1 MAIDENMHIVGWNSG
16 AEGLLGYSPSEVIG
30 SGCGEVLQGVHS
42 SGEPLC
48 SVACEGMS
56 CFLRGETWSTRSCR
70 LRHKNGEMVAAAI
83 STLVMPADAKH
94 RSDGDVVAVAFL
106 HDSRLAR
113 KDPHV
118 STPLRIYTLGHFCLT
133 VAGEGLAVD
142 KWQRKKAV
150 ILLKCLVSRLG
161 RPLHRELLIQYMW
174 PGADVRSGWERLKV
188 VISFLRKQLR
198 AGGLT
203 EEVVETTDKSYLL
216 RRDAVWVDAD
226 AFEKLAFE
234 GGELEKKGEITEAL
248 MRFENA
254 KSLYRGDF
262 MEGDPYEDW
271 WAEERERLCEIY
283 LEMMGGLARCHAEQG
298 NLVDAAQVCRTVL
311 FREPCRESFLQNLIR
326 YLARLG
332 RYDLMEAQFQKWQHV
347 IVKDFGLE
355 PTPETLRLYQE
366 LLGNGKK
373 TQSEASLTDLPG

>member
-1 MAIDENMHIVGWNSG
+1 
-16 AEGLLGYSPSEVIG
+16 
-30 SGCGEVLQGVHS
+30 
-42 SGEPLC
+42 
-48 SVACEGMS
+48 
-56 CFLRGETWSTRSCR
+56 
-70 LRHKNGEMVAAAI
+70 
-83 STLVMPADAKH
+83 MPAYAKD

-150 ILLKCLVSRLG
+150 MLLKCLVSRLG

-203 EEVVETTDKSYLL
+203 EEAVETTDKSYLL

-347 IVKDFGLE
+347 IAEDFGLE

>member
-48 SVACEGMS
+48 SVECEGMS
-56 CFLRGETWSTRSCR
+56 CFLRGETWSAQSCR

-83 STLVMPADAKH
+83 STLVIPADAKH
-94 RSDGDVVAVAFL
+94 RFDGDAVAVAFL
-106 HDSRLAR
+106 HDSGLAR
-113 KDPHV
+113 RDPHV
-118 STPLRIYTLGHFCLT
+118 STPLRIYTLGRFCLT
-133 VAGEGLAVD
+133 VGGEGLAVD
-142 KWQRKKAV
+142 KWKRKKAV
-150 ILLKCLVSRLG
+150 MLLKCLVARLG
-161 RPLHRELLIQYMW
+161 RPIHRERLIEYLW
-174 PGADVRSGWERLKV
+174 PDTNMRSGWERLKV
-188 VISFLRKQLR
+188 VICFLRKQLR
-198 AGGLT
+198 AGGLS
-203 EEVVETTDKSYLL
+203 EEAVETTDKSYLL
-216 RRDAVWVDAD
+216 RRDAVWVDTE

-234 GGELEKKGEITEAL
+234 GRELEKKGKITEAL
-248 MRFENA
+248 THFENA

-347 IVKDFGLE
+347 LAEDFGLE

>member
-1 MAIDENMHIVGWNSG
+1 
-16 AEGLLGYSPSEVIG
+16 
-30 SGCGEVLQGVHS
+30 
-42 SGEPLC
+42 
-48 SVACEGMS
+48 
-56 CFLRGETWSTRSCR
+56 
-70 LRHKNGEMVAAAI
+70 
-83 STLVMPADAKH
+83 
-94 RSDGDVVAVAFL
+94 
-106 HDSRLAR
+106 
-113 KDPHV
+113 
-118 STPLRIYTLGHFCLT
+118 
-133 VAGEGLAVD
+133 
-142 KWQRKKAV
+142 
-150 ILLKCLVSRLG
+150 
-161 RPLHRELLIQYMW
+161 
-174 PGADVRSGWERLKV
+174 
-188 VISFLRKQLR
+188 
-198 AGGLT
+198 
-203 EEVVETTDKSYLL
+203 
-216 RRDAVWVDAD
+216 
-226 AFEKLAFE
+226 
-234 GGELEKKGEITEAL
+234 

-347 IVKDFGLE
+347 LAKDFGLE